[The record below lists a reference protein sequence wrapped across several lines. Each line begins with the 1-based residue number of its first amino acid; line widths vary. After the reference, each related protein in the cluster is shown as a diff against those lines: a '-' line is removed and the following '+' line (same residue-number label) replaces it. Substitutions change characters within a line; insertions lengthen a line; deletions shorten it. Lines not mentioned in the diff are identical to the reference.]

1 MRMQVPN
8 VEMHIIVEGIA
19 TILLV
24 SNMVACQSR
33 QQARATVIA
42 TSSSSSIPITRQL
55 RPVVSISPAMTD
67 LSPLRRAEILAIQS
81 VLKVAYR
88 NRLRYTFDTA
98 GKFVVV
104 LPDISNR
111 KNQLFMP
118 TLNSCHSPP
127 DLGGRRC
134 LHECSVIFEKQSWEA
149 AAMSGDFGHCLDNQ
163 PIWLHPHSSVPNLL
177 IYPATDT

>member
-1 MRMQVPN
+1 
-8 VEMHIIVEGIA
+8 
-19 TILLV
+19 
-24 SNMVACQSR
+24 
-33 QQARATVIA
+33 
-42 TSSSSSIPITRQL
+42 
-55 RPVVSISPAMTD
+55 
-67 LSPLRRAEILAIQS
+67 LRRAEILAIQS

-88 NRLRYTFDTA
+88 NRLRYTFDSA

-163 PIWLHPHSSVPNLL
+163 PIWLHPHSSVPNFL
-177 IYPATDT
+177 IYPATGT